1 MAPIV
6 SAENLRVRFTTQDA
20 VVHAVNGVSF
30 DLETGQVLGILGE
43 SGSGKSV
50 TLRALIG
57 LLPPRRSQVEG
68 RIMVAGHEI
77 TQLSDAELREVRG
90 TKIAMIFQE
99 PMTALD
105 PVFTIGEQIAE
116 TIVRHEGVSRADA
129 YRRALELL
137 EMVQIPSAARRLKS
151 YAHELSG
158 GMRQRAMIA
167 LALSC
172 RPAVLLADEPTTA
185 LDVTVQIQIIVL
197 LRQLQQELGM
207 AVVFVTHDVGVA
219 VEVAD
224 RIAVMYAGR
233 FVETGPTESVILAPS
248 HPYTAGLLASTV
260 LGAAQGTRL
269 EAIPGAPPDMTA
281 LPPGC
286 SFAPR
291 CRYAGARC
299 LHDLPAE
306 VSLAPDHSVRCLRV
320 ADGEISLGSRGS
332 PTRSGSR
339 NSNTA

>member
-1 MAPIV
+1 
-6 SAENLRVRFTTQDA
+6 
-20 VVHAVNGVSF
+20 VHAVTGVSF
-30 DLETGQVLGILGE
+30 ALEAGRVLGILGE

-50 TLRALIG
+50 TLRALLG
-57 LLPPRRSQVEG
+57 LLQPHRSRVEG
-68 RIMVAGHEI
+68 RVKVAGHEI
-77 TQLSDAELREVRG
+77 TCLGEAELREVRG

-99 PMTALD
+99 PMVALD

-116 TIVRHEGVSRADA
+116 TIVRHEGVSWADA

-151 YAHELSG
+151 YPHEMSG

-172 RPAVLLADEPTTA
+172 RPTVLLADEPTTA

-224 RIAVMYAGR
+224 RLAVMYAGR
-233 FVETGPTESVILAPS
+233 FVETGPTATVIERPA

-260 LGAAQGTRL
+260 LGSVQGQRL
-269 EAIPGAPPDMTA
+269 EAIPGTPPDLSA

-286 SFAPR
+286 AFAPR
-291 CRYAGARC
+291 CRF
-299 LHDLPAE
+299 AE
-306 VSLAPDHSVRCLRV
+306 QPCRATVPPEFALTTTHRTRGLR
-320 ADGEISLGSRGS
+320 AAAGEIELVGPSLRERAIS
-332 PTRSGSR
+332 
-339 NSNTA
+339 